1 MAGIDGSS
9 DRLKVPGGWIVR
21 SLMSLG
27 VNAIS
32 IHQIFVPDP
41 EYKWKLN
48 AQQKYPTHFKYWSES
63 FFSCFLLN
71 THPIYQ
77 EILILSCH
85 TLFVLN

>member
-48 AQQKYPTHFKYWSES
+48 AQ
-63 FFSCFLLN
+63 
-71 THPIYQ
+71 
-77 EILILSCH
+77 
-85 TLFVLN
+85 